1 MSDDIPVGSPPVPPG
16 RHAAPLGW
24 YPDPSDPSRER
35 YWDGWQWNRSTRP
48 AVGSAGPVG
57 APPGQP
63 AAYSPGNIGNT
74 GGTSTGTSVPTTADG
89 VPLASWGVRAGAA
102 IIDAVLLWFLGLLV
116 VGSIQRA
123 TGADVRLEAAA
134 QRYQAYVFESLSNPE
149 AFDAMHALSIILTRD
164 FYVQIALYLAVGVLF
179 FTIFHAALSA
189 TPGKL
194 MLGLRVVPVDRGT
207 QTQGLAWG
215 RSFVRALVYQILA
228 RFSVLVWLVL
238 LLDLLWPLWDKRR
251 QSLHDKVAGTQVV
264 NVKQGAQHP
273 QGMMDST
280 RQTR

>member
-48 AVGSAGPVG
+48 AAG
-57 APPGQP
+57 ASPGRP
-63 AAYSPGNIGNT
+63 AAHPPDHT
-74 GGTSTGTSVPTTADG
+74 GGAAVGPTAAGPTTADG

-102 IIDAVLLWFLGLLV
+102 IIDGLLAWFVGVVV
-116 VGSIQRA
+116 VGFIQRA

-134 QRYQAYVFESLSNPE
+134 QRYQAYVFEGLSNPE
-149 AFDAMHALSIILTRD
+149 AFDAAHALSIILTKD
-164 FYVQIALYLAVGVLF
+164 FYVQIALTLIVGVLF

-194 MLGLRVVPVDRGT
+194 MLGLRVVPVDHGT
-207 QTQGLAWG
+207 QIHGLAWG
-215 RSFVRALVYQILA
+215 RSFVRALVYQVLV

-238 LLDLLWPLWDKRR
+238 LLDLLWPLWDRRR
-251 QSLHDKVAGTQVV
+251 QALHDKAAGTQVV
-264 NVKQGAQHP
+264 NVKQGFQHP

>member
-1 MSDDIPVGSPPVPPG
+1 MSDDIPVGSPPAPPG

-48 AVGSAGPVG
+48 AAGPTGPAG

-63 AAYSPGNIGNT
+63 AAYSPGHT
-74 GGTSTGTSVPTTADG
+74 GGAPAPTTADG

-102 IIDAVLLWFLGLLV
+102 VIDAVLLWFVGLLV

-134 QRYQAYVFESLSNPE
+134 QRYQTYVFEGISNPE
-149 AFDAMHALSIILTRD
+149 AFDAAHALSIILTRD
-164 FYVQIALYLAVGVLF
+164 FYVQIALYLAVGILF

-194 MLGLRVVPVDRGT
+194 MLGLRVVPVDHGT
-207 QTQGLAWG
+207 QIHGLSWG
-215 RSFVRALVYQILA
+215 RSFIRALVYQVLV
-228 RFSVLVWLVL
+228 RFSAFVWLVL

-264 NVKQGAQHP
+264 NVKQRGP
-273 QGMMDST
+273 GVGGPG
-280 RQTR
+280 R